1 MVQLPPDSFLCVN
14 VVKQRVIYCSINET
28 RILRAFGAHHRDSRH
43 IIAQTCCGFC
53 ASTTH
58 DRFGRLR
65 VSLFHEKKSHH
76 PDRLLMM

>member
-43 IIAQTCCGFC
+43 ILPFKATRH
-53 ASTTH
+53 A
-58 DRFGRLR
+58 
-65 VSLFHEKKSHH
+65 LFA
-76 PDRLLMM
+76 PLALIVVTVVT